1 MRFFSGVG
9 AEGLDGRGWIAG
21 GGMGE
26 GRKDGRKEE
35 LREDTVVGE
44 VTLRRGE
51 GYMRVG

>member
-21 GGMGE
+21 GGMG
-26 GRKDGRKEE
+26 DGRKEE